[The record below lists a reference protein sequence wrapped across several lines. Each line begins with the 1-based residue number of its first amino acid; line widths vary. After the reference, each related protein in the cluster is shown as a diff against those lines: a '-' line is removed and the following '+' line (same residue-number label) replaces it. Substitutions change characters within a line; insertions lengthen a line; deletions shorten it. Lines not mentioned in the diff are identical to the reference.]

1 MKVLIETEA
10 EDFLEK
16 EKFPVAE
23 RKIVKDENEAL
34 NAAKKIGFPLSMKI
48 ISHKILHKSD
58 VGGVKYPLNSE
69 DEIKKAFNEL
79 KKIEGFEGALVQKFI
94 PGQYVLVGLK
104 KTNEFGH
111 VLVFGLGGIFV
122 EVMKDVSYR
131 ICPVTN
137 EDIREMMK
145 EIKGYK
151 LLTGFRGSKV
161 VNLKAIEDVLLRTS
175 NLTKKFENIKELDIN
190 PLVINEK
197 EAVIVDA
204 RIVFE

>member
-1 MKVLIETEA
+1 MKILIENEA

-16 EKFPVAE
+16 EKFPVAI
-23 RKIVKDENEAL
+23 RKVVKNEKEIT
-34 NAAKKIGFPLSMKI
+34 NIIKKIGFPLSMKI

-69 DEIKKAFNEL
+69 EEAINAFNEL
-79 KKIEGFEGALVQKFI
+79 RKLEGFEGVLAQKFVSGKSVI
-94 PGQYVLVGLK
+94 VGLK

-131 ICPVTN
+131 ICPVSIK
-137 EDIREMMK
+137 DIKEMMG

-151 LLTGFRGSKV
+151 LLKGMRGEKA
-161 VNLKAIEDVLLRTS
+161 VNLDAIEKVLLEAS
-175 NLTKKFENIKELDIN
+175 KLAEKYKNIKELDIN
-190 PLVINEK
+190 PLIVNEK
-197 EAVIVDA
+197 DAVIVDA
-204 RIVFE
+204 RIVLE